1 MADWTDVF
9 ASLAPK
15 AYGRRQP
22 LVLINGLA
30 EQPESWYRNRRFWS
44 RHFDVHAPNVILYDG
59 PGIHNRLARKEPID
73 LDYLVGEFHQ
83 YITRFV
89 QTTPVHLVSSSLGGK
104 IAVELAVRHPEVVRR
119 VVLLCPSG
127 MGDEEKLPI
136 MDGVRGDTYSLV
148 RSVFHKPKFVDR
160 DMVKFYKAQLQNRVW
175 KTGLLRTVR
184 GTLDDSVRAKL
195 PLVSHPTLLVTGKHD
210 KICDP
215 ATAAAAAKELPNGHF
230 LEVADCG
237 HAPQIEKHGLINRLV
252 VYFLTAPKPTA
263 NPAWPQLMFA
273 RPSKLKNADSGAKKK
288 K

>member
-9 ASLAPK
+9 TSLAPK
-15 AYGRRQP
+15 PYGRRQP

-30 EQPESWYRNRRFWS
+30 EQAESWYRNRRFWA
-44 RHFDVHAPNVILYDG
+44 RYFDVHAPNVILYDG
-59 PGIHNRLARKEPID
+59 PGIHGRLARKEPID
-73 LDYLVGEFHQ
+73 VDYLVGEFHQ

-89 QTTPVHLVSSSLGGK
+89 QTPPVHLVASSLGGK
-104 IAVELAVRHPEVVRR
+104 IAVELAVRYPDLIRR

-148 RSVFHKPKFVDR
+148 RSVFFKPRFVDR
-160 DMVKFYKAQLQNRVW
+160 DMVKFYKGQLQNRVW

-184 GTLDDSVRAKL
+184 GTLDHSARPRL
-195 PLVSHPTLLVTGKHD
+195 PLVTHETLLVTGKQD

-215 ATAAAAAKELPNGHF
+215 VTAAAAARELPHGHF

-263 NPAWPQLMFA
+263 NPPWPELIFA
-273 RPSKLKNADSGAKKK
+273 QPSKLKNAENGAKKK
-288 K
+288 